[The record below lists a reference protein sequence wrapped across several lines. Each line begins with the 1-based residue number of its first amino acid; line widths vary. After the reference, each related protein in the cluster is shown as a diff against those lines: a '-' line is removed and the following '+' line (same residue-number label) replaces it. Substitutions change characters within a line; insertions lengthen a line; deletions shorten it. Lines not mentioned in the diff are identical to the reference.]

1 LASNSEATEKKLVA
15 SAFFWAL
22 LLFCAVNLGMAGF
35 HPLASLN
42 TINLERGEPFNAV
55 ASLKKLWQKDKDR
68 PQPAVLFLGSSLM
81 VAPALQYEA
90 EHRGFAFQRF
100 YNRELTGFPAC
111 LEQVLKNAASRAYLL
126 AVGGEM
132 ASDAYFL
139 ARQALGALSASDTK
153 TVVVYGIAPRD
164 FQDNLFPRVDASPVF
179 RLFASPFDLP
189 RFFAE
194 EKALDPQEKIGV
206 FLERLTPLYCLRTD
220 WQNLAVIRGKRLLE
234 KALPCVVFEK
244 YYDSL
249 ELKQTRKGLLPGE
262 AVGTPM
268 VYPHLAIDHNDW
280 LKTVKEYQRRYN
292 PPNEAKA
299 GVQYHYFDALMSYLG
314 QKDLSV
320 LVVNMPLSK
329 SNLALMSDGFYQAY
343 LEKIRQICRDNKV
356 EFRDLN
362 KASWQADALYVDS
375 VHLKPDYSKQ
385 FMQELASTVASSPMA
400 LDLTSNSKTIAQK
413 GSHHL

>member
-1 LASNSEATEKKLVA
+1 MATNSKATEKKLMA

-22 LLFCAVNLGMAGF
+22 LLFAAVNLSIATF

-42 TINLERGEPFNAV
+42 TINLEKGEPFNAV
-55 ASLKKLWQKDKDR
+55 SSLKKLWRKEQDR
-68 PQPAVLFLGSSLM
+68 SQPTVLFLGSSLM

-90 EHRGFAFQRF
+90 EHRGFAFERF
-100 YNRELTGFPAC
+100 YNRELIGFPAC
-111 LEQVLKNAASRAYLL
+111 LEHVLKHSAGRAYLL

-139 ARQALGALSASDTK
+139 ARQALGALAASDRK

-179 RLFASPFDLP
+179 RLFASPADIP

-206 FLERLTPLYCLRTD
+206 CLERLIPLYCLRTD
-220 WQNLAVIRGKRLLE
+220 WQNLFVIRGKRLLE

-299 GVQYHYFDALMSYLG
+299 SVQYHYFEALMSYLG
-314 QKDLSV
+314 QKDVPV

-343 LEKIRQICRDNKV
+343 LEKIRQVCRDNKV
-356 EFRDLN
+356 QFRDLN
-362 KASWQADALYVDS
+362 KADWRTDTFYVDS
-375 VHLKPDYSKQ
+375 VHLKPEYSKQ
-385 FMQELASTVASSPMA
+385 FMQELASIVASSPLA
-400 LDLTSNSKTIAQK
+400 GNFTLNSKTIAQK
-413 GSHHL
+413 GGHHL